1 MTVQWAPFRRESG
14 CVMHRP
20 VMRSISLARAAS
32 GMRSISLARAAV
44 VALLVLPGC
53 DREDAVPDP
62 ASESATPHTDGAS
75 QTPAAGQPSTDTP
88 AVDGDAA
95 PSAPT
100 VAEVEA
106 PKPKVKPEDYGTL
119 HAPKPAPSE
128 DELTI
133 HGLAGFEVVTV
144 YAAPNLESA
153 RLGHMRIGQRSMVTA
168 AIPDEGEGCKK
179 GFHGLPTGGYACA
192 SKGLIVDAE
201 KEPYMHMPPPPPR
214 VDSPHPYDYAVV
226 AKEGTPMWWRT
237 ADADERML
245 AEEKYLATL
254 PTPEPTAA
262 KPKSAKKKT
271 SDSNGTAKPSNG
283 GGSPEAKLPGLLD
296 EPPAELTPEQKA
308 EIERKKAAAA
318 ARAAARREANAER
331 EAELARKKARLP
343 LRPGNPF
350 MSKGNILSVGDR
362 TKDKGRRWLRTA
374 RGGYVE
380 AGRVYGKKVFDFEG
394 AVLEEGA
401 DFPFGFID
409 DDNAAAFELQ
419 EDGSLKRKK
428 KLEYRSFVDLEPE
441 PKTIGKRAY
450 YQTTEG
456 MWVRESDVRMAQR
469 REMPK
474 DIDPWERWVDV
485 SLSSQLLVAYEGE
498 HPVFTTLVSTGK
510 KGNKDESFR
519 TPKGKWR
526 IQSKH
531 ISSSMAGSTA
541 TDGDYSIQDVPW
553 TMFFEGNYALHGA
566 FWHTRFGRTRSHGC
580 VNLGP
585 TDARWLFYWTTPFL
599 PDTWHGVK
607 SQDDSPGSMVV
618 VHE

>member
-1 MTVQWAPFRRESG
+1 
-14 CVMHRP
+14 MHPGR
-20 VMRSISLARAAS
+20 MSARSAL
-32 GMRSISLARAAV
+32 V
-44 VALLVLPGC
+44 FALLVATGC
-53 DREDAVPDP
+53 DRDAAAD
-62 ASESATPHTDGAS
+62 ATPARAGSSADEAAP
-75 QTPAAGQPSTDTP
+75 TPAGDGGSVEPGGQDTP
-88 AVDGDAA
+88 TPEVADTA
-95 PSAPT
+95 PAD
-100 VAEVEA
+100 EA

-119 HAPKPAPSE
+119 RVPTAALPE
-128 DELTI
+128 EELTM
-133 HGLAGFEVVTV
+133 HALAGYEVVTV

-153 RLGHMRIGQRSMVTA
+153 RLGHMRIGQRLKVSP

-179 GFHGLPTGGYACA
+179 GFHALPTGGFACA
-192 SKGLIVDAE
+192 SKGLIIDAE

-226 AKEGTPMWWRT
+226 AKDGTPMWWRT
-237 ADADERML
+237 ADSDERML
-245 AEEKYLATL
+245 AEEKYIATL
-254 PTPEPTAA
+254 PPEERPAP
-262 KPKSAKKKT
+262 KPEKKK
-271 SDSNGTAKPSNG
+271 DGGTETPAAEG
-283 GGSPEAKLPGLLD
+283 GDKLPSLLD

-308 EIERKKAAAA
+308 EQERKKAEAA
-318 ARAAARREANAER
+318 ARAEAKRKAEEER
-331 EAELARKKARLP
+331 QAELARKKANLP
-343 LRPGNPF
+343 LHPGTPF
-350 MSKGNILSVGDR
+350 MAKGNILSVGER

-394 AVLEEGA
+394 APLEEGA
-401 DFPFGFID
+401 DFPFGFVWSD
-409 DDNAAAFELQ
+409 KAAAYELQ

-428 KLEYRSFVDLEPE
+428 KLDDRSFVDLEPE
-441 PKTIGKRAY
+441 PKTIADRVY
-450 YQTTEG
+450 YQMADG
-456 MWVRESDVRMAQR
+456 LWVRESHIRMAER
-469 REMPK
+469 RDMPEE
-474 DIDPWERWVDV
+474 IDPWERWIDV
-485 SLSSQLLVAYEGE
+485 SLSKQMLVAYEGE
-498 HPVFTTLVSTGK
+498 TPVFTTLVSTGK
-510 KGNKDESFR
+510 KGNKEESFR

-599 PDTWHGVK
+599 PETWHGVK
-607 SQDDSPGSMVV
+607 SQEDSPGSMVV

>member
-1 MTVQWAPFRRESG
+1 MWDVYSLVTAVQWAPFRRESG
-14 CVMHRP
+14 CVMHRA
-20 VMRSISLARAAS
+20 VMRTIR
-32 GMRSISLARAAV
+32 LARAAV
-44 VALLVLPGC
+44 VALLILPAC
-53 DREDAVPDP
+53 DR
-62 ASESATPHTDGAS
+62 
-75 QTPAAGQPSTDTP
+75 
-88 AVDGDAA
+88 DAA
-95 PSAPT
+95 PDSATDSARADVPSPTKGATEPPASGPSAAGTSPAADSAPAAAPAAANLKT
-100 VAEVEA
+100 

-119 HAPKPAPSE
+119 RAPQPAPSKE
-128 DELTI
+128 ELTV

-144 YAAPNLESA
+144 YATPNLESA
-153 RLGHMRIGQRSMVTA
+153 RLGHMRIGQRTMVTQA
-168 AIPDEGEGCKK
+168 VPDEGEGCTK

-192 SKGLIVDAE
+192 SKGLIVDAK

-245 AEEKYLATL
+245 AEEKYISTL
-254 PTPEPTAA
+254 PVEERPAPKPAGKSGSSSTTTPPAGDADT
-262 KPKSAKKKT
+262 
-271 SDSNGTAKPSNG
+271 
-283 GGSPEAKLPGLLD
+283 KLPGLLD
-296 EPPAELTPEQKA
+296 DPPAELTPEQKA
-308 EIERKKAAAA
+308 ELERKKAAAA
-318 ARAAARREANAER
+318 ARAAARKEAAAER

-343 LRPGNPF
+343 LHPGDPF

-380 AGRVYGKKVFDFEG
+380 AGSVYGKKVFDFEG
-394 AVLEEGA
+394 AVLEAGA
-401 DFPFGFID
+401 DFPFGFVD
-409 DDNAAAFELQ
+409 DENAAAFELQ

-441 PKTIGKRAY
+441 PKTIGKREY
-450 YQTTEG
+450 YQTTDG
-456 MWVRESDVRMAQR
+456 MWVRDSDVRMAVR
-469 REMPK
+469 GEMPEEL
-474 DIDPWERWVDV
+474 DPWERWIDV
-485 SLSSQLLVAYEGE
+485 SLSTQLLVAYEGE
-498 HPVFTTLVSTGK
+498 QPVFTTLVSTGK

-599 PDTWHGVK
+599 PETWHGVK
-607 SQDDSPGSMVV
+607 SQDNSPGSMVV

>member
-1 MTVQWAPFRRESG
+1 
-14 CVMHRP
+14 
-20 VMRSISLARAAS
+20 MRSIRLARAA
-32 GMRSISLARAAV
+32 A
-44 VALLVLPGC
+44 VALFILPAC
-53 DREDAVPDP
+53 DRDAVPDP
-62 ASESATPHTDGAS
+62 GPASAESQAEAAA
-75 QTPAAGQPSTDTP
+75 QAPADEQPAHRNPSSGTEQ
-88 AVDGDAA
+88 A
-95 PSAPT
+95 PSPT
-100 VAEVEA
+100 AAAEVEA

-119 HAPKPAPSE
+119 RAPQPAPAD
-128 DELTI
+128 DELTV

-153 RLGHMRIGQRSMVTA
+153 RLGHLRIGQRSMVTP

-192 SKGLIVDAE
+192 SKGLLVDPE

-245 AEEKYLATL
+245 AEEKYIATL
-254 PTPEPTAA
+254 PVEERPAP
-262 KPKSAKKKT
+262 KPAKKGDTGTTTKPT
-271 SDSNGTAKPSNG
+271 SDSPD
-283 GGSPEAKLPGLLD
+283 AKLPGLLD

-308 EIERKKAAAA
+308 ELERKKAAAA
-318 ARAAARREANAER
+318 ARAAAQREAAAER
-331 EAELARKKARLP
+331 EAELERKKARLP

-394 AVLEEGA
+394 AILEEGA
-401 DFPFGFID
+401 DFPFGFVD
-409 DDNAAAFELQ
+409 DDNAAAYELQ

-441 PKTIGKRAY
+441 PKTIGNRAY
-450 YQTTEG
+450 YQTTDG
-456 MWVRESDVRMAQR
+456 TWVRESHVRLAVR
-469 REMPK
+469 REMPA

-485 SLSSQLLVAYEGE
+485 SLSSQLLVAYEGDQ
-498 HPVFTTLVSTGK
+498 PVFTTLVSTGK
-510 KGNKDESFR
+510 KGNKEESFR

-531 ISSSMAGSTA
+531 ISSSMAGTTA

-585 TDARWLFYWTTPFL
+585 TDARWLFYWTTPFI
-599 PDTWHGVK
+599 PETWHGVK